1 MEINPSSLGGWLS
14 ALWQLAWGAM
24 TFDAAAFSVVLEY
37 SRGTL
42 LALLVLLIGGFSYFF
57 GQSAVLFANRIP
69 PRRFLLSLLA
79 GAIGLWASVFF
90 WSASLWVVVSLL
102 LGTRVDLGNVVA
114 IVALSFAPYWLGF
127 LILFPYLGSL
137 FSKVLRGWVALVLLM
152 AVAVSFD
159 LAFWQALLA
168 CALGW
173 GVFEL
178 LNRVPLLDLDRL
190 EAWLWREGA
199 GKTLQRDVDSLVD
212 DMSDKGGE

>member
-24 TFDAAAFSVVLEY
+24 RFDAAAFSVVLEY

-42 LALLVLLIGGFSYFF
+42 LALVVLLIGGFSYFF

-102 LGTRVDLGNVVA
+102 LGTRVDLGDVVA

-137 FSKVLRGWVALVLLM
+137 FSKMLRGWVALILLM
-152 AVAVSFD
+152 AVAVSFG

-212 DMSDKGGE
+212 DMADKGGE